1 MRAVSARTWLFLL
14 AGAATAVGPGPGHA
28 AAVTTFER
36 ISLQHGLSQSIIE
49 GILQDR
55 KGFLWFATEDGLNR
69 YDGYRFRVFRQVA
82 GDTGS
87 LSHNEVKALFEDRAG
102 SIWAGTF
109 GGGLDRFD
117 PATGKFTR
125 YRHDPRDPA
134 SLGSD
139 IVRCIR
145 EDRSGALWVGTQ
157 GGGLDRMD
165 PRTGSF
171 THLRPEPG
179 NPASLSHDDVRAI
192 HEDRSGILW
201 VGTRGGGL
209 NRLDPGTRTFTR
221 FRADPSDPRSL
232 SHDVV
237 TCIDEDPSGTLW
249 VGTFG
254 GGLNAFDPST
264 GGFVRTR
271 ASATLPGALRSDR
284 VMALAT
290 DHAGTLWVA
299 TDGGGL
305 AAFDRTAGTFTTYR
319 NEPVDPLSI
328 SADRVWSVLED
339 RSNVL
344 WVGTYGG
351 GLNKLDVG
359 RKRFRLFRNEPG
371 NPDSL
376 SQNIVWAIREDGDGN
391 LWVGTDSGG
400 LNLFERQT
408 GRVRHFRHDPA
419 DPSSLAHDAV
429 RVVFEDR
436 SGGLWIGTNGGGLDR
451 LDRIDGKPWRF
462 AHHRHDPS
470 DPASLGH
477 DEIRTIYEDRAGEL
491 WIGTYGGGLDRWDR
505 PTGRFVHHRHRE
517 GDPGSLGS
525 DFVRSVYE
533 DSQGNFWVGTHGG
546 GLNRLDRATG
556 RFTAYRNDPADP
568 ASLSN
573 DYVMAV
579 GEDRSGALWVATFG
593 GGLNRFDRQA
603 GTFRRFTETDGL
615 ASDSLY
621 GFLEDERGLLWIS
634 STRGLSCFDPRSLGI
649 HNYDA
654 RDGLQSN
661 EFNGGSFF
669 RSAKGELFF
678 GGIGGFNAFFPAE
691 IGANPRVPPVVIT
704 DVQLFNRSVRVGEA
718 RRRGPLLTR
727 PIEATEEIELSWK
740 ENVVTFEF
748 AALHFAAPE
757 KNRYAYRLEGFD
769 DAWIS
774 ARADRRSATF
784 TGLAPGRYVFQVKGA
799 NPDGV
804 WNEAGASLRITVL
817 PPFWATWW
825 FRIAGTLGA
834 GGLAF
839 LAVRRRVANV
849 RLAAEL
855 GAAHDAQMA
864 LLPRSDPVFEGFEIS
879 GVCLP
884 ASEVGGD
891 FFDAFPVDGDDAELR
906 LVVGDVSGK
915 GTRAAMAAAMSS
927 GMVHARSAGGSPLS
941 EVLTSVNRSISHKIE
956 RRMFTAMCL
965 ASIDRR
971 TRTLTFANAGLCEP
985 VLRSGGTASFL
996 PSPPPAFPLGS
1007 FPETAYASATVRLA
1021 AGDVVV
1027 FTTDGVA
1034 EAFDREGAQY
1044 GYDAL
1049 LSFVR
1054 GLETGR
1060 LSAAG
1065 IRDALIAEVRRFSAG
1080 SRLRDDVTVLVVKA
1094 L

>member
-1 MRAVSARTWLFLL
+1 MRARTWLVLL
-14 AGAATAVGPGPGHA
+14 IGVA
-28 AAVTTFER
+28 AAALPKHGQAESVTAFER
-36 ISLQHGLSQSIIE
+36 ISLQQGLSQSIIE

-87 LSHNEVKALFEDRAG
+87 LSHNEVKALFEDRTG

-117 PATGKFTR
+117 PATGRFTR

-134 SLGSD
+134 SLGAD
-139 IVRCIR
+139 IVRCVS
-145 EDRSGALWVGTQ
+145 EDRAGTLWIGTQ

-165 PRTGSF
+165 RRTGTF
-171 THLRPEPG
+171 THLRHDPG
-179 NPASLSHDDVRAI
+179 DPGSLSHDDVRAI
-192 HEDRSGILW
+192 HEDRSGVLW
-201 VGTRGGGL
+201 VGTYGGGL
-209 NRLDPGTRTFTR
+209 NRFDPKTGTFTR
-221 FRADPSDPRSL
+221 FRSDPKNPHSL
-232 SHDVV
+232 SHDIV
-237 TCIDEDPSGTLW
+237 TCLYEDAGGTLW
-249 VGTFG
+249 VGTYG
-254 GGLNAFDPST
+254 GGLNALGRAGS
-264 GGFVRTR
+264 GFVRHRT
-271 ASATLPGALRSDR
+271 SATLPGALRSDR
-284 VMALAT
+284 VMAVSE

-305 AAFDRTAGTFTTYR
+305 AAFNRTAGTFTTYR
-319 NEPVDPLSI
+319 NEPVEPLSI

-359 RKRFRLFRNEPG
+359 RKRFRHFRNEPG

-376 SQNIVWAIREDGDGN
+376 SHNIVWSIHEDGDGN
-391 LWVGTDSGG
+391 LWIGTDSGG
-400 LNLFERQT
+400 LNLFERRT
-408 GRVRHFRHDPA
+408 GRVRHFRHDPK

-429 RVVFEDR
+429 RVIFEDR
-436 SGGLWIGTNGGGLDR
+436 SGPLWIGTNGGGLDR
-451 LDRIDGKPWRF
+451 LDGKSGRF
-462 AHHRHDPS
+462 THYRHDAS
-470 DPASLGH
+470 DPGSLSH
-477 DEIRTIYEDRAGEL
+477 DELRTIYEDRAGEL
-491 WIGTYGGGLDRWDR
+491 WIGTYGGGLDRLDR
-505 PTGRFVHHRHRE
+505 ATGRFVHHRHRQE
-517 GDPGSLGS
+517 DPESLGS
-525 DFVRSVYE
+525 DFVRSVLE
-533 DSQGNFWVGTHGG
+533 DSKGVFWVGTHGG

-568 ASLSN
+568 GSLSN
-573 DYVMAV
+573 DYVMNV
-579 GEDRSGALWVATFG
+579 GEDRSGTLWVATFG

-603 GTFRRFTETDGL
+603 GRFRRFTESDGL

-621 GFLEDERGLLWIS
+621 GFLEDEQGRLWIS
-634 STRGLSCFDPRSLGI
+634 STRGLSCFDPGSLNV

-669 RSAKGELFF
+669 RSAKGEMFF
-678 GGIGGFNAFFPAE
+678 GGINGFNAFFPAE
-691 IGANPRVPPVVIT
+691 IGANPRVPPVAIT
-704 DVQLFNRSVRVGEA
+704 DIQLFNRSVRVGEA
-718 RRRGPLLTR
+718 RRGGPLLTR
-727 PIEATEEIELSWK
+727 PIEATDAIELYWK
-740 ENVVTFEF
+740 ENVVTLEF

-769 DAWIS
+769 SAWIS

-804 WNEAGASLRITVL
+804 WNETGASLRITVL

-825 FRIAGTLGA
+825 FRIAGTLVL

-839 LAVRRRVANV
+839 LAGRRRVANV
-849 RLAAEL
+849 RVAAEL
-855 GAAHDAQMA
+855 KAAHDAQMA
-864 LLPRSDPVFEGFEIS
+864 LLPRTDPTFEGFEVS
-879 GVCLP
+879 GVCVP

-891 FFDAFPVDGDDAELR
+891 FFDAFAVDGDDAELR

-927 GMVHARSAGGSPLS
+927 GMVHARSAGGGPVA

-956 RRMFTAMCL
+956 RHMFTAMCL

-971 TRTLTFANAGLCEP
+971 TRTLTFVNAGLCEP
-985 VLRSGGTASFL
+985 VLRSKGSASFL
-996 PSPPPAFPLGS
+996 PSPPPTFPLGS
-1007 FPETAYASATVRLA
+1007 FPETAYESRAVPLA
-1021 AGDVVV
+1021 PGDVVV
-1027 FTTDGVA
+1027 LTTDGVA
-1034 EAFDREGAQY
+1034 EAFNREGTQY
-1044 GYDAL
+1044 GYDAF
-1049 LSFVR
+1049 LSFVG
-1054 GLETGR
+1054 GLETDG

-1080 SRLRDDVTVLVVKA
+1080 SRLRDDVTVLVVKT